1 MIHESQ
7 VGAVSLPSGQQSHC
21 SIKLY
26 HSESQQ
32 CVWQGFPLLP
42 HIGCKQHLGPRVIFI
57 KRNVAKMQ
65 VLPSL
70 VCVKRCCEA
79 SALFNK
85 SEKWHVWSES
95 ENAGPVQIC
104 RGVGGPSLSVNNC
117 KGEGRRDW

>member
-26 HSESQQ
+26 HSEPQQ
-32 CVWQGFPLLP
+32 CVWQGFSLFPN
-42 HIGCKQHLGPRVIFI
+42 IGSKQHLDLRVILI
-57 KRNVAKMQ
+57 KCNNAKMQ
-65 VLPSL
+65 VLPSQ
-70 VCVKRCCEA
+70 VCFKRCEA

-95 ENAGPVQIC
+95 ENAGPVQMC
-104 RGVGGPSLSVNNC
+104 RSVGGPSLSVNNC
-117 KGEGRRDW
+117 KGERRRDW